1 MTIIVRH
8 DCVKYGSGTPGSA
21 LDCPPCWEALQ
32 QRAFPE
38 GPDLPRL
45 IVRNSRKTISRE
57 VVENDLAIQDPG
69 AFHLTTVAM
78 RPFKTQPGGMWMTTC
93 TCGWSRSGRY
103 ARDEGETAAFRLAQM
118 RGAEHEDNPDK
129 RCAYCGHPERERACT
144 FCQHGSR
151 Q

>member
-21 LDCPPCWEALQ
+21 LDCAPCWEALQ

-38 GPDLPRL
+38 DPDLPKL
-45 IVRNSRKTISRE
+45 IVRNSRETISRE
-57 VVENDLAIQDPG
+57 VVRRTGEE
-69 AFHLTTVAM
+69 FHYTTAEIE
-78 RPFKTQPGGMWMTTC
+78 PDEGGRGGVWSVSC
-93 TCGWSRSGRY
+93 VCGWNRSAHY
-103 ARDEGETAAFRLAQM
+103 ARSSGALTALRLA
-118 RGAEHEDNPDK
+118 RLKGAEHEDNPDK